1 MFLLIC
7 SKDALCQSL
16 NVHVSLFRV
25 NEWVQLALCGGYG
38 LDNLT
43 WLGVGG
49 FTRKEGGYIIEKKK
63 GSIMRDTIMCRCN
76 RNKQEYGIIK

>member
-7 SKDALCQSL
+7 SEDALCQPL

-25 NEWVQLALCGGYG
+25 NEWVQLAHCGGYG

-49 FTRKEGGYIIEKKK
+49 FTREGGGDSVGKTK
-63 GSIMRDTIMCRCN
+63 GNIMRDTMMDTTET
-76 RNKQEYGIIK
+76 KQ

>member
-7 SKDALCQSL
+7 GEDALCQPL

-25 NEWVQLALCGGYG
+25 NEWVQLARCGGYG
-38 LDNLT
+38 VDNLT

-49 FTRKEGGYIIEKKK
+49 FTGGVGGGLGK
-63 GSIMRDTIMCRCN
+63 T
-76 RNKQEYGIIK
+76 